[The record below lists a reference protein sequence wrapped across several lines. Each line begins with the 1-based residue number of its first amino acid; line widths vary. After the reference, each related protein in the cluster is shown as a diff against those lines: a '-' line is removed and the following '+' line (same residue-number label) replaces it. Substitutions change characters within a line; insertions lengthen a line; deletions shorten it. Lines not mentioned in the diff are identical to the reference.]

1 LHAAI
6 QREAADTTKRRER
19 LAAVQREP
27 VLVITILATI
37 GVLGVLILVHELGH
51 FMAARAFNIHVSR
64 FSIGLGPRLMGF
76 RWGETEFRIS
86 ALPLGGYVKLT
97 GMEEM
102 DLVEGKDDDG
112 PPVDPARAFANQPAG
127 VRAVVLVAGVA
138 MNALLAVALFA
149 AVAMGWGRALPDA
162 PVVGNV
168 VEDWLPA
175 GAEDLAGITPGTRI
189 TRVGDHAV
197 ASMGEVARAIMAA
210 QAGSLRFELEGADAV
225 VITVPERA
233 RDRQMLPV
241 AIEPPHH
248 AEPVVGQVREDG
260 AAAAA
265 GLMPG
270 DRVLAVDG
278 RPVVT
283 WQALTRVVK
292 ENPGRAL
299 ALQVSRGDAMFT
311 ATLTPEPHTV
321 GTRTIGR
328 LGAGMDIRQ
337 ATAGP
342 RERLGPMAATRYG
355 VIQSWEIVALM
366 GGFVVGLVD
375 GRHSARE
382 MGGPIMIARVSGA
395 TARAGLPILLIFT
408 ALLSVNLAVMNLLP
422 IPALDG
428 GHLALLAIEKVRG
441 RPAGRRARAALGRV
455 GFAAV
460 MLIMVWAVTA
470 DILRLTGV

>member
-1 LHAAI
+1 LI
-6 QREAADTTKRRER
+6 
-19 LAAVQREP
+19 
-27 VLVITILATI
+27 ITILATI

-64 FSIGLGPRLMGF
+64 FSIGLGPKLIGF
-76 RWGETEFRIS
+76 RRGETEFRIS

-102 DLVEGKDDDG
+102 DLVEGKDADG
-112 PPVDPARAFANQPAG
+112 PPVDPARAFANQSAG
-127 VRAVVLVAGVA
+127 VRAVVLAAGVA

-149 AVAMGWGRALPDA
+149 AVAMWWGRATPDA

-175 GAEDLAGITPGTRI
+175 GTEDLAGITPGTRI
-189 TRVGDHAV
+189 VRVGDHAV
-197 ASMGEVARAIMAA
+197 ASMGEVAGAIMAA
-210 QAGSLRFELEGADAV
+210 QAGSLRFELEGADPV
-225 VITVPERA
+225 VITIPEQA

-241 AIEPPHH
+241 AIEPPSP
-248 AEPVVGQVREDG
+248 AEPVIGQVREDG

-265 GLMPG
+265 GLEPG
-270 DRVLAVDG
+270 DRVLTVDG
-278 RPVVT
+278 RPVAT

-292 ENPGRAL
+292 ENPGQAL
-299 ALQVSRGDAMFT
+299 TLQVSRDDATFT
-311 ATLTPEPHTV
+311 AILTPEARSF
-321 GTRTIGR
+321 GDRTIGR
-328 LGAGMDIRQ
+328 LGARMDIRQ

-342 RERLGPMAATRYG
+342 RERLGPIAATRHG
-355 VIQSWEIVALM
+355 VVQSWEIVTLM
-366 GGFVVGLVD
+366 GGFAVGLVD

-382 MGGPIMIARVSGA
+382 MGGPIMIAQVSGA

-428 GHLALLAIEKVRG
+428 GHLALLALETVRG
-441 RPAGRRARAALGRV
+441 RPAGPRVRVALGRV
-455 GFAAV
+455 GLTAV
-460 MLIMVWAVTA
+460 LLIMVWAVTA
-470 DILRLTGV
+470 DILRLTGA

>member
-1 LHAAI
+1 LI
-6 QREAADTTKRRER
+6 
-19 LAAVQREP
+19 
-27 VLVITILATI
+27 ITILATI

-64 FSIGLGPRLMGF
+64 FSIGLGPKLIGF
-76 RWGETEFRIS
+76 QRGETEFRIS

-102 DLVEGKDDDG
+102 DLVEGKDDKG
-112 PPVDPARAFANQPAG
+112 PPVDPARAFSNQPAG

-138 MNALLAVALFA
+138 MNALLAVVLFA
-149 AVAMGWGRALPDA
+149 AVAMWWGRAAPDA

-189 TRVGDHAV
+189 IRVGDQDV

-210 QAGSLRFELEGADAV
+210 QPGSLRFELEGAEP
-225 VITVPERA
+225 VIITIPERA

-241 AIEPPHH
+241 AIEPPNP
-248 AEPVVGQVREDG
+248 AEPVIGQVRENG

-265 GLMPG
+265 GLETG

-278 RPVVT
+278 RPVAT

-292 ENPGRAL
+292 ENPDRAL
-299 ALQVSRGDAMFT
+299 TLQVSRHDATFT
-311 ATLTPEPHTV
+311 ATLTPEPRSF
-321 GTRTIGR
+321 GDRTIGG
-328 LGAGMDIRQ
+328 LGAGLDISQ
-337 ATAGP
+337 VTAGP
-342 RERLGPMAATRYG
+342 RKRLGPVAATRYG
-355 VIQSWEIVALM
+355 VVQSWEIVTLM
-366 GGFVVGLVD
+366 GGFAVGLID

-382 MGGPIMIARVSGA
+382 MGGPITIAKVSGA

-428 GHLALLAIEKVRG
+428 GHLALLAIETVRG
-441 RPAGRRARAALGRV
+441 RPAGRRARVVLGRV
-455 GFAAV
+455 GFSAV
-460 MLIMVWAVTA
+460 LLIMVWAFAA